1 MANTKSAKKRA
12 RQIEKRTAT
21 NRARRTRVR
30 TFLKKVETEFQSFI
44 QVNFLD
50 RSKVSLAGS
59 SDFTVK
65 DYHYDGKKKEAAEAL
80 RAAQPE
86 VMRGVTRGVI
96 KKNTATRK
104 LSRLSARIKAL

>member
-1 MANTKSAKKRA
+1 MANTTSAKKRA

-30 TFLKKVETEFQSFI
+30 TFLKKVETVILE
-44 QVNFLD
+44 
-50 RSKVSLAGS
+50 
-59 SDFTVK
+59 
-65 DYHYDGKKKEAAEAL
+65 GKKKEAAEAL
-80 RAAQPE
+80 RTAQPE
-86 VMRGVTRGVI
+86 IMRGVTRGVI